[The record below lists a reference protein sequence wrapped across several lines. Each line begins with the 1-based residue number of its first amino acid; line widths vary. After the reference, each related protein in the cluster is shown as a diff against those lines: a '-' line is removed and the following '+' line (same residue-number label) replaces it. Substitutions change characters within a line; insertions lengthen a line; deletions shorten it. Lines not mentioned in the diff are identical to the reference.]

1 MGEAAEVFNTV
12 NKKVQFESTC
22 NPISPPKY
30 IHVAND
36 IIKFRK
42 KKVHFFFAFLISAFV
57 FFFSIFKRSISS
69 LDLIFS

>member
-30 IHVAND
+30 IHVTND

-42 KKVHFFFAFLISAFV
+42 KKFIFLLS
-57 FFFSIFKRSISS
+57 
-69 LDLIFS
+69 